1 MTDSNEIWVV
11 DDDSSIRWVIEKA
24 LSGEGISCN
33 SFECADDLLV
43 ALKTATPNAIIS
55 DIRMPGMDGLAL
67 LGELKSIIPDVP
79 VIITTAH
86 SDLDSAV
93 TSYESGA
100 FEYLPK
106 PFDID
111 EMLEVAARALAHTN
125 KLPGNGKTLDS
136 GDKEIIGNAPAMQE
150 VFRAIGRLSQSSI
163 TVLISGQSG
172 SGKELVARA
181 LHRHSPRANAHFVA
195 LNMAAVPK
203 DLMESEL
210 FGHEKAHLRAHRD
223 DARAASSKPMA
234 ALFF

>member
-24 LSGEGISCN
+24 LSGEDISCN
-33 SFECADDLLV
+33 SFECADDLLA
-43 ALKTATPNAIIS
+43 ALKTATPKAIIS

-125 KLPGNGKTLDS
+125 KLPGKGRAQDT
-136 GDKEIIGNAPAMQE
+136 GDKEIIGNAPAMQ
-150 VFRAIGRLSQSSI
+150 LS
-163 TVLISGQSG
+163 LI
-172 SGKELVARA
+172 
-181 LHRHSPRANAHFVA
+181 HI
-195 LNMAAVPK
+195 
-203 DLMESEL
+203 
-210 FGHEKAHLRAHRD
+210 
-223 DARAASSKPMA
+223 
-234 ALFF
+234 

>member
-24 LSGEGISCN
+24 LSGEDISCN
-33 SFECADDLLV
+33 SFACADDLLA
-43 ALKTATPNAIIS
+43 ALKTATPKAIIS

-106 PFDID
+106 P
-111 EMLEVAARALAHTN
+111 VRY
-125 KLPGNGKTLDS
+125 
-136 GDKEIIGNAPAMQE
+136 
-150 VFRAIGRLSQSSI
+150 R
-163 TVLISGQSG
+163 
-172 SGKELVARA
+172 
-181 LHRHSPRANAHFVA
+181 
-195 LNMAAVPK
+195 
-203 DLMESEL
+203 
-210 FGHEKAHLRAHRD
+210 
-223 DARAASSKPMA
+223 
-234 ALFF
+234 